1 MGVRCTSMIQSSKHH
16 DIHQQMFQCMIL
28 IRKFNNFH
36 GSHCRKLKCAKFT
49 WFFFVYETDCI
60 CGTECPETFDSK
72 IDFKRIST
80 HKTMVPKIKHYIA
93 DHTLIAFGLLFLSLK
108 FSSIQFVFVV
118 VVFRG

>member
-1 MGVRCTSMIQSSKHH
+1 MPNS
-16 DIHQQMFQCMIL
+16 
-28 IRKFNNFH
+28 H
-36 GSHCRKLKCAKFT
+36 GFFSHK
-49 WFFFVYETDCI
+49 TDCI

-93 DHTLIAFGLLFLSLK
+93 GHTLIAFGLLFLSLQ

-118 VVFRG
+118 VVFVVRSFR